1 MIIRHKSKRRKF
13 YLAMIVVWSLL
24 VTFSIINNNLEKWS
38 DYTVI
43 GIGIM
48 AITMYTYQYFE
59 KYVVIENGY
68 IKMSSLFSKKIK
80 ISDIKEFKKFAGD
93 YIFKTDSQELTI
105 NTQIIDNDSLKKLD
119 EYLEKQN
126 I

>member
-1 MIIRHKSKRRKF
+1 M
-13 YLAMIVVWSLL
+13 VVIWSLL

-48 AITMYTYQYFE
+48 SIAIYLYQYFE

-80 ISDIKEFKKFAGD
+80 TSDIKEFKKFAGD

-105 NTQIIDNDSLKKLD
+105 NTQIIDADSLKKLD
-119 EYLEKQN
+119 EYLKTQN